1 MIKETDL
8 QNLEAVFA
16 YARQSVVN
24 NEQELINLINYKKD
38 LFERLK
44 PLIKDEENLKEN
56 T

>member
-1 MIKETDL
+1 MINETDL

-16 YARQSVVN
+16 YARQAVVN

-38 LFERLK
+38 LLERLK
-44 PLIKDEENLKEN
+44 PLVKEEENLKEN

>member
-1 MIKETDL
+1 MKETDL

-16 YARQSVVN
+16 YARQAVVS

-44 PLIKDEENLKEN
+44 ALIKEEKKDG
-56 T
+56 